1 MEDDRKTQL
10 ETFSEGVKERGDA
23 ISIKWMYKVRGKFVY
38 MKKEDSAVTE
48 G

>member
-1 MEDDRKTQL
+1 MEVDRKTQL

-23 ISIKWMYKVRGKFVY
+23 ISIKWMYKVRGKCLDN
-38 MKKEDSAVTE
+38 KEDCVVTE